1 MTMED
6 LSADGKQAETDDLSS
21 FPTRLK
27 QAMGDSSIR
36 GFARECGFSDTVLRQ
51 YLNGQSEPTRP
62 ALLAIARTAQVS
74 LEWLAVGEVNSS
86 GRGSSE
92 YVYKEPLAFS
102 ADWLKDQFP
111 DSYDHLLLAQVPDES
126 MEPTLKCRDL
136 ILVDTQDR
144 DFETINHGIF
154 LLQLDSRILVKR
166 LQYIANKTLRL
177 LSDNSRYESFSID
190 YKSKSSGLSV
200 MGRVV
205 WSGHKF

>member
-6 LSADGKQAETDDLSS
+6 LSADGKQAETDALSS

-102 ADWLKDQFP
+102 ADWLKAEFP
-111 DSYDHLLLAQVPDES
+111 NSYDHLLLAQVPDES
-126 MEPTLKCRDL
+126 MEPTLQAGDL

-154 LLQLDSRILVKR
+154 LLQLDNRILVKR
-166 LQYIANKTLRL
+166 LQYGGDKTFKV
-177 LSDNSRYESFSID
+177 LSDHAAYDSFAIQFGK
-190 YKSKSSGLSV
+190 KSQGLSV

-205 WSGHKF
+205 WAAGKL

>member
-1 MTMED
+1 MRRDRCRVKAWDT
-6 LSADGKQAETDDLSS
+6 
-21 FPTRLK
+21 
-27 QAMGDSSIR
+27 
-36 GFARECGFSDTVLRQ
+36 TVLRQ

-102 ADWLKDQFP
+102 ADWLKAQFP
-111 DSYDHLLLAQVPDES
+111 NSHDHLLLAQVPDES
-126 MEPTLKCRDL
+126 MEPTLQAGDL
-136 ILVDTQDR
+136 ILVDTRDR

-154 LLQLDSRILVKR
+154 LLQLDNRILVKR
-166 LQYIANKTLRL
+166 LQYVASNTLRA
-177 LSDNSRYESFSID
+177 LSDHPAYEGFSLSLQD
-190 YKSKSSGLSV
+190 NVSGLSL

-205 WSGHKF
+205 WCGQRV